1 MEESIRYYSSTPLVR
16 KDTSQVSE
24 THGHQIL
31 NPDLISGRIRGTITC
46 LQPIHA
52 GTGQYVPPAQVGID
66 SDVPLVKSFYELDG
80 RLTIP
85 GSSLKG
91 PVRSLVEAFTPSCV
105 SKTRARLDK
114 RSYAECRYNSQRQE
128 GEICPACKLF
138 GAMGYQGQISFSD
151 GPLITGESDLRYIP
165 AQYQPSGQRE
175 RRHYPHRL
183 IDKRPGNWPL
193 ETALPDATFSLRVDF
208 TNLTLAEL
216 GVLLIALGQGE
227 PPLCLKIG
235 AGKSAGLGAIRVDGL
250 VAEQWQTAQLYAS
263 LTEEAT
269 VVAVD
274 VAAAVAA
281 ALTDEE
287 LVVSHLLT
295 RLQANLACD
304 QVRASGGD
312 G

>member
-1 MEESIRYYSSTPLVR
+1 MEETIRYYGSTPLVR

-31 NPDLISGRIRGTITC
+31 NPDLISGRIQGTITC
-46 LQPIHA
+46 LQPVHV
-52 GTGQYVPPAQVGID
+52 GTGRYVPPAQVGID

-91 PVRSLVEAFTPSCV
+91 AVRSLVEAFTPACV
-105 SKTRARLDK
+105 SKTRARLDN
-114 RSYAECRYNSQRQE
+114 RSYGECRYNSQRQE
-128 GEICPACKLF
+128 GELCPACKLF

-151 GPLITGESDLRYIP
+151 GPLITGEADLRYIP
-165 AQYQPSGQRE
+165 AQYQPSGQQE
-175 RRHYPHRL
+175 RRHYPHQL
-183 IDKRPGNWPL
+183 IDNRPGNWPL
-193 ETALPDATFSLRVDF
+193 ETALPDAAFSLHVDF

-216 GVLLIALGQGE
+216 GVLLIALGQGD

-235 AGKSAGLGAIRVDGL
+235 AGKSAGLGAVRFDDL
-250 VAEQWQTAQLYAS
+250 VVERWQTTQLYTS
-263 LTEEAT
+263 LAGEAAVT
-269 VVAVD
+269 AVD
-274 VAAAVAA
+274 AAA
-281 ALTDEE
+281 ALAAALADEA

-304 QVRASGGD
+304 QVKASGGD